1 MNMGQRRLARSD
13 CSCIVADWRTAF
25 DRTPDRR
32 LSTMCMEPPAHAD
45 HIRSTDSV
53 SMANCARDK
62 RTLMSYL
69 SLVGCTNCGEAVI
82 MVGSA
87 EQWCHT
93 LASGSALDDM
103 LVLLPLGTL
112 VGCRMRRSS
121 GIPLDRTNGS
131 SFQNADAAVDK
142 RYSVDVDVPFSAAQ

>member
-1 MNMGQRRLARSD
+1 
-13 CSCIVADWRTAF
+13 
-25 DRTPDRR
+25 
-32 LSTMCMEPPAHAD
+32 
-45 HIRSTDSV
+45 
-53 SMANCARDK
+53 
-62 RTLMSYL
+62 
-69 SLVGCTNCGEAVI
+69 